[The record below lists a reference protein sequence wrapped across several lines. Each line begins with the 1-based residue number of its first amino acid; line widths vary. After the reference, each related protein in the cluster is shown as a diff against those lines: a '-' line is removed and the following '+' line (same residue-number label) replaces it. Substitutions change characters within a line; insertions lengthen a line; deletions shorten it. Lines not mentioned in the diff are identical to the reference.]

1 MRVDYRLRDVETETD
16 AGLVESAA
24 LVALVE
30 AVENVIDIVVRNTLP
45 LVVDRGIDLARL
57 GDYRYLIRSAI
68 TREFVQA
75 LSQRLYSI

>member
-1 MRVDYRLRDVETETD
+1 MRLRKRKYKLAKLPVNTADPYLLVVRVDNGLGYVKTESRT
-16 AGLVESAA
+16 GLVKSAA

-57 GDYRYLIRSAI
+57 GD
-68 TREFVQA
+68 
-75 LSQRLYSI
+75 